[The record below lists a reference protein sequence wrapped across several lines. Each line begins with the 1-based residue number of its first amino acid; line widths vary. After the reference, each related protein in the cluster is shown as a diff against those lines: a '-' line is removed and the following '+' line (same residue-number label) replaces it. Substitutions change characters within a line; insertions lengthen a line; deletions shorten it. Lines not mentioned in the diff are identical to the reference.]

1 VQEFTRDGL
10 VFDVSDTGPDR
21 GDADPGDTDP
31 GDTVTSDASPAAREV
46 VLLLHGW
53 PQDRHAWSRVTPP
66 LLEAG
71 LRVVAFDQRGYSPRA
86 RPAGRRAYRMEELVA
101 DVLALVDELGTTRVH
116 LVGHDWGGSVAWA
129 FAERHPERLR
139 SLTVLSTPHHD
150 AIAWALRHADQ
161 ARRSWYLAAF
171 QLPAVPEVVL
181 RRRLATVLRRS
192 GLPEPDVQRYAAR
205 FREPGAASAS
215 LAWYRA
221 IPLRRKGSDKP
232 AARRISIPTAYLW
245 GRDDPALG
253 RAAAERTR
261 DHVAADYTFTEL
273 AAGHWLPE
281 THPDEV
287 AAAILERRRTLPQ

>member
-1 VQEFTRDGL
+1 MQEFTRDGL
-10 VFDVSDTGPDR
+10 VFDVSDSGADR
-21 GDADPGDTDP
+21 GTGDP
-31 GDTVTSDASPAAREV
+31 ASEV

-53 PQDRHAWSRVTPP
+53 PQDRHTWSQVAPP

-71 LRVVAFDQRGYSPRA
+71 LRVVTFDQRGYSPRA
-86 RPAGRRAYRMEELVA
+86 RPGGRRAYRMEELVA
-101 DVLALVDELGTTRVH
+101 DVLALLDELGTARVH

-139 SLTVLSTPHHD
+139 SLTVLSTPHHH
-150 AIAWALRHADQ
+150 ALAWAMRHADQ

-171 QLPAVPEVVL
+171 QLPALPELVL
-181 RRRLATVLRRS
+181 RRRLVSVLRRS
-192 GLPEPDVQRYAAR
+192 GLPESHVQRYAAR
-205 FREPGAASAS
+205 FREPGAASGG

-221 IPLRRKGSDKP
+221 IPLRRSGSGDYVS
-232 AARRISIPTAYLW
+232 RRISTPTAYVW

-261 DHVAADYTFTEL
+261 AHVAADYTFTEL
-273 AAGHWLPE
+273 DAGHWLPE
-281 THPDEV
+281 THPGEV

>member
-1 VQEFTRDGL
+1 MQEFTRDGL
-10 VFDVSDTGPDR
+10 VFDVSDSGAD
-21 GDADPGDTDP
+21 GDGGEPSA
-31 GDTVTSDASPAAREV
+31 EV

-53 PQDRHAWSRVTPP
+53 PQDRHTWSGMTPP

-86 RPAGRRAYRMEELVA
+86 RPTGRRAYRMEELVA
-101 DVLALVDELGTTRVH
+101 DVLALLDQLGTTRVH

-139 SLTVLSTPHHD
+139 SLTVLSTPHHH
-150 AIAWALRHADQ
+150 AIAWAMRHADQ

-171 QLPAVPEVVL
+171 RVPVVPELVL
-181 RRRLATVLRRS
+181 RRRLAQVLRRS

-205 FREPGAASAS
+205 FREPGAARGG

-221 IPLRRKGSDKP
+221 IPLRRSRSGDS
-232 AARRISIPTAYLW
+232 AGRRISIPTAYVW

-261 DHVAADYTFTEL
+261 GHVAADYTFTEL
-273 AAGHWLPE
+273 DAGHWIPE
-281 THPDEV
+281 TRPAEA